1 MRLSCRAATSVSK
14 KTAVVPPTKID
25 SSILFTA
32 SRIAG
37 IRSRDSRE
45 SGAVE
50 SVTFRIER
58 PFFTITPPALTSG
71 ATSETPAT
79 PRNLSVTA
87 GINSFFK
94 ITLVG
99 SPSPPGK

>member
-1 MRLSCRAATSVSK
+1 MSK

-25 SSILFTA
+25 SSTLFTA

-45 SGAVE
+45 SGAVD
-50 SVTFRIER
+50 SVTFRIES
-58 PFFTITPPALTSG
+58 PSLTITPAALASG
-71 ATSETPAT
+71 AISVTPAT
-79 PRNLSVTA
+79 LCNFAETA

-99 SPSPPGK
+99 SPSPPGKWFSSNF